1 MTLLWVS
8 MVTMML
14 MGFPFMVLILG
25 SLMLHLEIAMP
36 MFNMTV
42 IVQQVLAGLTPS
54 ALQAVPMFILGAG
67 ILTSGK
73 AAERLISM
81 VRVMVGHIPGG
92 LAITTNASCTLF
104 GAVSGSTQATVAA
117 IGGTMR
123 PMLLRA
129 GYKSPFTLGLIINAS
144 DVALLIP
151 PSIGFIVYGV
161 VTNTSV
167 GKLFLAG
174 ILPGIMIFL
183 MFSTYVF
190 FYSYFKRVGVAPK
203 STGRERVTAFREG
216 FPVLGFP
223 IIIIGG
229 IYTGLFSPTEAA
241 AAAVLYALILETLV
255 YRTMNW
261 GKLVKVLLDTGVI
274 TGVVFVLVGAGQAF
288 SWLISFLKI
297 PQEVMPA
304 ILGADPTRLHVLIVV
319 VIAYF
324 VACMFVDPI
333 VAIYVFSPIF
343 APYVIATGID
353 SVFLGVLVTLQ
364 AAVGSATPPF
374 GCDIFTAQLIFRRPY
389 LEVIRQTPP
398 FILMLIL
405 ATIILIIFPEIAT
418 FLPDTMLGQP
428 PTATTGQ

>member
-8 MVTMML
+8 MVVML
-14 MGFPFMVLILG
+14 LLGFPFMVLILG
-25 SLMLHLEIAMP
+25 SLLLHVEVAMP
-36 MFNMTV
+36 TFNFSNVM
-42 IVQQVLAGLTPS
+42 VQQVLTGLTPP

-67 ILTSGK
+67 ILTSGQ
-73 AAERLISM
+73 AARRLINM

-123 PMLLRA
+123 PMLLEA

-144 DVALLIP
+144 DIALLIP

-174 ILPGIMIFL
+174 VLPGLLIFL
-183 MFSTYVF
+183 LFSIYVY
-190 FYSYFKRVGVAPK
+190 FYSKIKKVGVAPK
-203 STGRERVTAFREG
+203 ATTTERIQALKDG

-223 IIIIGG
+223 LIIVGG
-229 IYTGLFSPTEAA
+229 IYLGLFSPTEAA
-241 AAAVLYALILETLV
+241 AAAVLYAIFLELAV
-255 YRTMNW
+255 YRTITW
-261 GKLVKVLLDTGVI
+261 RGFVKVLLDTGVV

-288 SWLISFLKI
+288 SWLISFLRI
-297 PQEVMPA
+297 PEAVMPA
-304 ILGADPTRLHVLIVV
+304 IIGTDPSQLQVIITVI
-319 VIAYF
+319 IAYF

-343 APYVIATGID
+343 APYVVATGID
-353 SVFLGVLVTLQ
+353 PVFLGVLVTLQ
-364 AAVGSATPPF
+364 AAIGSATPPF

-389 LEVIRQTPP
+389 LEVIRNTPP
-398 FILMLIL
+398 FILLLLL
-405 ATIILIIFPEIAT
+405 ATALIVIFPEIAL
-418 FLPDTMLGQP
+418 FLPNTMMNLG
-428 PTATTGQ
+428 G

>member
-8 MVTMML
+8 MVTML
-14 MGFPFMVLILG
+14 LLGFPFMVLILG
-25 SLMLHLEIAMP
+25 SLMLHIEINMP
-36 MFNMTV
+36 MFNMNV
-42 IVQQVLAGLTPS
+42 VVQQVLNGLTPP
-54 ALQAVPMFILGAG
+54 ALQAVPMFILGAA

-73 AAERLISM
+73 AARRLINM

-92 LAITTNASCTLF
+92 LPITTNASCTLF

-123 PMLLRA
+123 PMLLEA
-129 GYKSPFTLGLIINAS
+129 GYKSSFTLGLIINSS

-174 ILPGIMIFL
+174 ILPGILIFL
-183 MFSTYVF
+183 MFAA
-190 FYSYFKRVGVAPK
+190 YSYFYSRAKKVGTAPK
-203 STGRERVTAFREG
+203 ATWQERRTALKEG

-223 IIIIGG
+223 LIIVGG
-229 IYTGLFSPTEAA
+229 IYTGVFSPTEAA
-241 AAAVLYALILETLV
+241 AAAVAYALILEIFV
-255 YRTMNW
+255 YRTMKW
-261 GKLVKVLLDTGVI
+261 KTLVNVLLDTGVV

-297 PQEVMPA
+297 PQEIMPQ
-304 ILGADPTRLHVLIVV
+304 ILGADPTRLEVIIVV

-343 APYVIATGID
+343 APYVLSTAID
-353 SVFLGVLVTLQ
+353 PVFLGVLITLQ
-364 AAVGSATPPF
+364 AAIGSATPPF

-389 LEVIRQTPP
+389 LEVIGHSAP
-398 FILMLIL
+398 FILILLI
-405 ATIILIIFPEIAT
+405 ATVLIIAFPEIAT
-418 FLPDTMLGQP
+418 ILPDSMLGVKP
-428 PTATTGQ
+428 AGG

>member
-1 MTLLWVS
+1 MTLMWVS
-8 MVTMML
+8 MIVMLL

-25 SLMLHLEIAMP
+25 SLMLQLEVNMP
-36 MFNMTV
+36 MFNMNV
-42 IVQQVLAGLTPS
+42 IVQQVLTGLTPP
-54 ALQAVPMFILGAG
+54 ALQAVPMFILGAA
-67 ILTSGK
+67 ILTTGK
-73 AAERLISM
+73 AARRLINM
-81 VRVMVGHIPGG
+81 VRVMVGHVPGG
-92 LAITTNASCTLF
+92 LPITTNASCTLF

-123 PMLLRA
+123 PMLLEA
-129 GYKSPFTLGLIINAS
+129 GYKSPFTLALIINSS

-183 MFSTYVF
+183 MFSAYVF
-190 FYSYFKRVGVAPK
+190 VYSLIHKVGTAPK
-203 STGRERVTAFREG
+203 ATTQERITAFKEG

-223 IIIIGG
+223 IIIVGG
-229 IYTGLFSPTEAA
+229 IYTGIFSPTEAA
-241 AAAVLYALILETLV
+241 AAAVLYALFLETLV
-255 YRTMNW
+255 YRTITW
-261 GKLVKVLLDTGVI
+261 KSLVKVLLDTGVV

-297 PQEVMPA
+297 PQEVMPM
-304 ILGADPTRLHVLIVV
+304 ILGIDPTRLEVIIVV

-343 APYVIATGID
+343 GPYVIATGID
-353 SVFLGVLVTLQ
+353 PVFLGVLVTLQ
-364 AAVGSATPPF
+364 AAIGSATPPF

-389 LEVIRQTPP
+389 LEVIRETPP
-398 FILMLIL
+398 FI
-405 ATIILIIFPEIAT
+405 IILIIATILIIAFPEIAT
-418 FLPDTMLGQP
+418 FLPDNMLAQP
-428 PTATTGQ
+428 GG